1 MQIAKMFASLGFKVD
16 LSGLDKFKASLASAR
31 GEMTNLGRGTGQT
44 TRKLRGLSRALDS
57 IDSKLKRVKG
67 SAVNQSINK
76 GYNDIAASVR
86 RIDSAFKSIAN
97 NQKITTKALGKIH
110 ASVRAGVPLW
120 LQYKTSVLAVRDALR
135 QVNARIDQIRAK
147 ARIRIN
153 LGSGGTGSGN
163 GRGRGSGGGGNNGGN
178 GLDLSGG
185 GFFRSMFPAM
195 AMTGGLTSLGFLGK
209 EVVNQGREQTR
220 MESVLQ
226 ATSKDASQFGDTLKY
241 VREEALRLGLS
252 SVELG
257 KSFAQINMS
266 AGDKLS
272 QNDKKEMFTGMSEF
286 MMAMGTGKDD
296 QKGIFRAINQM
307 FSNTRILQEEINQ
320 LSERGIPATI
330 VWDAAKKAYG
340 IDDVKTIKK
349 MQEKGQLDPAKVL
362 PVMAKMMQ
370 EMVHKTGAF
379 DKMLNS
385 SIVKQG
391 QFFEKLSQMSKQ
403 IMDAGL
409 DVMLGKVFGKL
420 SEIADMLKEITDG
433 FKKLKKTADD
443 ATGGNGLMSIGLT
456 LLLGLLLKNK
466 NGVINL
472 VKGLFSFSTL
482 MRFITGFLNGGL
494 GQAIIRITKR
504 FGWWGLA
511 VAGVLTLMQKI
522 GNAMKRSES
531 GEWTWIDTLSIK
543 FKILQNHL
551 AFTMAKLKVFWH
563 NAKISLN
570 PFWQAGEE
578 EHLKTFGSGVPMT
591 GGMIG
596 NKQAGVEAQKKYEQG
611 VESNRKA
618 LANIAEQ
625 ANKVRPPLAN
635 AGRTWNK
642 ITVPAINVVANVDIN
657 GIPVPKRQI
666 SVSEAIHQ

>member
-76 GYNDIAASVR
+76 GYNDISASVR

-163 GRGRGSGGGGNNGGN
+163 GRGRGGSGGGNNSGN
-178 GLDLSGG
+178 GFDLSGG

-340 IDDVKTIKK
+340 IDDIKK
-349 MQEKGQLDPAKVL
+349 IKDMQKKGELDPAKVL

-443 ATGGNGLMSIGLT
+443 ATGGNGVMSIGLT

-472 VKGLFSFSTL
+472 VKGLFSFSTI

-596 NKQAGVEAQKKYEQG
+596 NKQAGVEAQKRLDAGAQE
-611 VESNRKA
+611 NRTAIQK
-618 LANIAEQ
+618 IAEQ
-625 ANKVRPPLAN
+625 SQKRLPIFRD
-635 AGRTWNK
+635 AGFK
-642 ITVPAINVVANVDIN
+642 MQAPNVQNIIDVNIN
-657 GIPVPKRQI
+657 GLPVPKRQI